1 MKLGFIKGKNPN
13 PSNGQKIFPPKD
25 MTRAQL
31 LGRTELPTLAAG
43 KEETTTTGR
52 KNFIIFTP
60 SNPAK
65 TLKRRA

>member
-13 PSNGQKIFPPKD
+13 PSNGQKLFPPKD

-43 KEETTTTGR
+43 KEETVYE
-52 KNFIIFTP
+52 
-60 SNPAK
+60 
-65 TLKRRA
+65 